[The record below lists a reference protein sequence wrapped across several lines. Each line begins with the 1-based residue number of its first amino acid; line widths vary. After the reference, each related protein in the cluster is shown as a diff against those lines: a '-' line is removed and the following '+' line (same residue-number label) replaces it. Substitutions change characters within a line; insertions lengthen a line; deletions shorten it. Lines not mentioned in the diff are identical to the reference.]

1 MSAKPNDILRI
12 QEIYDIATETLAQ
25 LEELSLTE
33 EQFLYPS
40 TARDKLMTEGL
51 VNRVLRAAEEGEK
64 LSTALLEYGFEM
76 KEMSGLRN
84 RIVHA
89 YGTIDMGIIWK
100 ILQIEFPQL
109 IVHAK
114 VFISERL
121 GKILIHPRNDL
132 QLLYFRL

>member
-51 VNRVLRAAEEGEK
+51 VNRVLRAAEEGGK

-100 ILQIEFPQL
+100 ILQTEFPQL
-109 IVHAK
+109 VENCEDYCTRQGLYLRK
-114 VFISERL
+114 TWQ
-121 GKILIHPRNDL
+121 DL
-132 QLLYFRL
+132 DSSQG